1 MNQLPPGEKPKTP
14 VLLPANVSR
23 SMTLEGQVVAASC
36 PSSEEEEEDEEG
48 RTRRGGVG
56 LMSKQ
61 VIRSRTD
68 G

>member
-14 VLLPANVSR
+14 VLLPVNVSR
-23 SMTLEGQVVAASC
+23 SMTLEGQVVTASC
-36 PSSEEEEEDEEG
+36 PSSEEEEE
-48 RTRRGGVG
+48 GGVG